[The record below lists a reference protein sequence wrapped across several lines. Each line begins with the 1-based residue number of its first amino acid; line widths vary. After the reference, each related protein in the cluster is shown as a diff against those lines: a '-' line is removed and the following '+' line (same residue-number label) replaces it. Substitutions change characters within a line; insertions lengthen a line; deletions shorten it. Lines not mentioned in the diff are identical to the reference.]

1 MNFDSGV
8 INIAIEDIIPNRFQP
23 RLVFDDASLNDLSTS
38 IKEHG
43 IIQPLVVRRLG
54 DKYEIVSG
62 ERRYRAAMMAGL
74 TTVPAILSNIDDKTS
89 AEVAISENIQR
100 KELNP
105 IEEAKSYQAL
115 LSQGFMNKQA
125 LAQKIGVP
133 ESVLQNKL
141 KLLTLPKE
149 VQDALLNNKISERHA
164 RSLLKLKESNEQIIW
179 LKKIIDNKLNVKDLE
194 REIAKEYGTNDLT
207 FNLDINKLKNDSHD
221 IDIPL
226 IQSID
231 NSKKN
236 NMGPI
241 NLGEKATNRFFNNLE
256 DEQANM
262 NIIENN
268 NPLNNTYLN
277 FDFQP
282 SLNNENESNKSTTFT
297 ENNIDFYNKD
307 SITNNLINQEKTINA
322 VDSLDFL
329 PPIQEHYKNFDY
341 SIAKNIIDNSL
352 NILENSYF
360 IQKNIQ
366 EDNNK
371 ITYVITISEKN

>member
-23 RLVFDDASLNDLSTS
+23 RLVFDDASLNDLSAS

-207 FNLDINKLKNDSHD
+207 FNLDINKLKNESHD

-329 PPIQEHYKNFDY
+329 PPIQEHYKNYDY